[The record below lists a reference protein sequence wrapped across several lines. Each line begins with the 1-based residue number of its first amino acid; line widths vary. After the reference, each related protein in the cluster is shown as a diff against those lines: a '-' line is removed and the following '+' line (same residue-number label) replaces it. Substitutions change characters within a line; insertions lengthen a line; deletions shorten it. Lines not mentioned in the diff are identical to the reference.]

1 MARRWRM
8 VHGNTHSRGAREAE
22 ERGEMPLT
30 RAVEA
35 VYVALE
41 CKKHRVSRRKVR
53 EFLEVHCYEG
63 WHHVAGPNGV
73 REVNYYATLLT
84 DEQKRKLLSEKQ
96 TTSAHGTI
104 R

>member
-1 MARRWRM
+1 MGRRWRM
-8 VHGNTHSRGAREAE
+8 VHGYTHSRAAREAE

-41 CKKHRVSRRKVR
+41 CKLHKVSRRKVS
-53 EFLEVHCYEG
+53 EFLEKRCERG

-73 REVNYYATLLT
+73 REVRYYATALT
-84 DEQKRKLLSEKQ
+84 DELKAELLGPSKK
-96 TTSAHGTI
+96 
-104 R
+104 

>member
-1 MARRWRM
+1 MGKRWRF
-8 VHGNTHSRGAREAE
+8 VHGHTHSRNAREAE

-41 CKKHRVSRRKVR
+41 CKTHRVSRRKVR
-53 EFLEVHCYEG
+53 EFLMKNCGRG

-73 REVNYYATLLT
+73 RMVNYYATLLT
-84 DEQKRKLLSEKQ
+84 DEQKHQLLDVMAS
-96 TTSAHGTI
+96 
-104 R
+104 